1 MAITSIGST
10 LTSDLT
16 QSTAATALK
25 GKAAKLLAAMDTD
38 KNGEVS
44 KAEFTA
50 FGEKLKA
57 TGAAQRAPSGG
68 AQLPS
73 ADDLFSS
80 ADADGSKSLSLNELT
95 SMLAEGET
103 RAKAAGAQGG
113 SPPGGGGGMHGPGGA
128 KPAGGGGGQ
137 TTSSTSSSSS
147 SSSADTDPADA
158 NQDGTVSA
166 AEELQYELTHPNA
179 AETKKS

>member
-1 MAITSIGST
+1 MAITSIGSAQ
-10 LTSDLT
+10 TSDFT
-16 QSTAATALK
+16 QSAATAARQQ
-25 GKAAKLLAAMDTD
+25 KAAKLLAAMDTD

-44 KAEFTA
+44 KAEFKA

-57 TGAAQRAPSGG
+57 SGAAQQPPSGG
-68 AQLPS
+68 AQPS
-73 ADDLFSS
+73 VNTLFSS
-80 ADADGSKSLSLNELT
+80 ADTDGSQSLSLNELT
-95 SMLAEGET
+95 SKLAEGET

-113 SPPGGGGGMHGPGGA
+113 SLSGGGGAMHGPGGA
-128 KPAGGGGGQ
+128 KPAGGGGGGAM

-147 SSSADTDPADA
+147 TSSANTDPADA

-179 AETKKS
+179 AETK